1 MRKKDG
7 AQDAAARYRT
17 IVVVPRRGKGTC
29 LREERRNFRVRLS
42 PPSIS
47 SACGRKKK

>member
-7 AQDAAARYRT
+7 ARDAVARYRAAA
-17 IVVVPRRGKGTC
+17 VVPRRGKGTY

-42 PPSIS
+42 PPEY
-47 SACGRKKK
+47 